1 MPYQPGRLRELRKAK
16 NLSILRLSEL
26 SKVSARTIQRLENA
40 KDGGTTPHPSTVER
54 LAKALRVQPEALVGG
69 SPPDD
74 PATEQSPA
82 PERVQIGALIA
93 PKARLAY
100 DLVRKRYGVNATE
113 IINVAPLFFAL
124 LAEAS
129 LAKRRERT
137 REARDSI
144 NQMDRALGS
153 EALSNLLGAAAVRA
167 EMAVAVEEESIAK
180 ADVFGEHLLSCDD
193 DIAIP
198 HEEPFDPAICNPFAD
213 YLRQLAAEVDN
224 AGVVD
229 TKADLSYG
237 WPCGKFPDYDI
248 CSDEVGRLANGSADA
263 RRALELGGVR
273 LSQIPDELLAED
285 AGAER
290 ATWLAEQLPET
301 FRDHEEI
308 AGFAATRSPNELK
321 ALLQLD
327 LDDEIKEALGFE
339 TKDEGGPRR

>member
-1 MPYQPGRLRELRKAK
+1 MPYRPSQLRELRKAK
-16 NLSILRLSEL
+16 NLSIARLSEL
-26 SKVSARTIQRLENA
+26 SKVSSRTIQRLEKV

-54 LAKALRVQPEALVGG
+54 LAKALRVKPEALVGAAPPED
-69 SPPDD
+69 SP
-74 PATEQSPA
+74 TEQTPA

-124 LAEAS
+124 LAEGS
-129 LAKRRERT
+129 LAQRRERA

-144 NQMDRALGS
+144 DQMDRALGS
-153 EALSNLLGAAAVRA
+153 EALSSLLDGAAMRA
-167 EMAVAVEEESIAK
+167 EMAVAVEEESIAE
-180 ADVFGEHLLSCDD
+180 ADVFGEHILSCDD

-198 HEEPFDPAICNPFAD
+198 YEPFDPAICNPFAD
-213 YLRQLAAEVDN
+213 YLRQLAAEIDS

-248 CSDEVGRLANGSADA
+248 CSGEVDRLANGSADA

-285 AGAER
+285 AGTER
-290 ATWLAEQLPET
+290 ATWLAEQLPDT

-308 AGFAATRSPNELK
+308 VGFAATRSPNELK

-339 TKDEGGPRR
+339 PKNEGGPRR